1 MPEALDTLL
10 NFASA
15 LAAGLLAAA
24 GCQQEPEDK
33 LENAQES
40 MSDAVDNVGDAVEE
54 TGEAIEQKV
63 DEAQ

>member
-1 MPEALDTLL
+1 MIAAALLL
-10 NFASA
+10 ST
-15 LAAGLLAAA
+15 GLLAAA

-54 TGEAIEQKV
+54 TGEAIEQKAE
-63 DEAQ
+63 EAQ